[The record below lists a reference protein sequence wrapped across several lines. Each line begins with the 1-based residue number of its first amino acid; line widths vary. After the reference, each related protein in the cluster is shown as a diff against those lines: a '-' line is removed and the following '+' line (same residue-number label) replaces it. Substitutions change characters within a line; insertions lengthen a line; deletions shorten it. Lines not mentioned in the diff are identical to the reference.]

1 MYRRRKYQLKRTG
14 TRSCILNTGH
24 CSVWH
29 IKKHFMKIIVWL
41 TEWINPS
48 FTCFPKWQVSED
60 NRLADWS
67 PPCWCLFAQCLFTR
81 EKTHITAKLS
91 LWIKKKKKNQTN
103 IVHSAYELL
112 LGILK
117 VKPGAIRLIP
127 SFLSSVMNPEKVTDP
142 GFVVWNL
149 YSLYRWVA
157 IELHHS
163 DFPSRETAAGILVGW
178 QPPTAAPLSP
188 LWHPYHGLASLWLF

>member
-1 MYRRRKYQLKRTG
+1 MAGLWRQQAGRLIT
-14 TRSCILNTGH
+14 TLLVFIRSMLIHSRENTH
-24 CSVWH
+24 HSQAFSV
-29 IKKHFMKIIVWL
+29 
-41 TEWINPS
+41 N
-48 FTCFPKWQVSED
+48 Q
-60 NRLADWS
+60 
-67 PPCWCLFAQCLFTR
+67 
-81 EKTHITAKLS
+81 
-91 LWIKKKKKNQTN
+91 KKKKTNKQNQTN

-163 DFPSRETAAGILVGW
+163 DFPSRETAAGILVCW

-188 LWHPYHGLASLWLF
+188 LWHPYHGLASLWLFWPVIKHKTGSKAIAFLLGALLL